1 MRKKMRNMFETHIL
15 CKWKLPIFFFTRRE
29 DSFQFSIVHTLT
41 KNTKKKKKIAWFAFA
56 VRGIVHSSRVFF
68 WQVSHDFSL
77 CPCWLFIHTYTQS
90 CRSIFISCCDERSVA
105 GSEQRAFWLE
115 SCNISTFLWHMV
127 FEASVGEVDFSFRF
141 FFKLYSKF
149 LKINKQKK
157 ISYVLRATF
166 LFVSV

>member
-105 GSEQRAFWLE
+105 GSEQRGLQYFYIFMTHGFRGERWR
-115 SCNISTFLWHMV
+115 SGFQFQV
-127 FEASVGEVDFSFRF
+127 FF
-141 FFKLYSKF
+141 
-149 LKINKQKK
+149 
-157 ISYVLRATF
+157 
-166 LFVSV
+166 